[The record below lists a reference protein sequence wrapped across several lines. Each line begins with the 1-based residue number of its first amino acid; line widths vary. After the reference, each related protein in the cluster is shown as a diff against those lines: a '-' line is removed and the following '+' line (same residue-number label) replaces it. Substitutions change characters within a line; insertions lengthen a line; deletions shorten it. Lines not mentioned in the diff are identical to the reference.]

1 MKSSTSTKNLLVKI
15 LGLLLL
21 FNITVL
27 ANNLYSEVS
36 SEGYIAEST
45 MLESNN
51 VALNETVEV
60 SLDFSNIGILIMVA
74 LSSLLGAFFMKD
86 ELTEAFKQ

>member
-36 SEGYIAEST
+36 SEGYITEST